1 MDKISI
7 NEIKELSDEFGVEYA
22 KVQAFR
28 EVESGG
34 KGFDET
40 TGKII
45 IQFEPA
51 WFKQK
56 APYTP
61 SGKWSLNGVER
72 QAQEWLAFNDAFK
85 ANPNAAMESTSWGSM
100 QVMGFHFK
108 RLGFKTVG
116 EMVDFAKVSER
127 NQIWLGLQFLKT
139 DKVIFKALKDGDWD
153 EVALRYNGKNYYKL
167 GYQTKLKNAHSK
179 WKK

>member
-1 MDKISI
+1 MDKITEK
-7 NEIKELSDEFGVEYA
+7 EIKELAKEFGVEYESI
-22 KVQAFR
+22 QAFR

-40 TGKII
+40 TKKVI

-51 WFKQK
+51 WFKK
-56 APYTP
+56 KSPYTP

-72 QAQEWLAFNDAFK
+72 QAQEWIAFNDAYK
-85 ANPNAAMESTSWGSM
+85 SDPNAAMESTSWGSM
-100 QVMGFHFK
+100 QVMGFHYK

-116 EMVDFAKVSER
+116 EMVSFSKVSEK

-139 DKVIFKALKDGDWD
+139 DKVIFKALQDKNWK
-153 EVALRYNGKNYYKL
+153 EVARRYNGENYYKL
-167 GYQTKLKNAHSK
+167 GYDKKLQKAYEK